1 MNENDRSPEELSNEN
16 TAGWADQP
24 AQFSQPDQPGEA
36 NEMGAPAQPSENNEP
51 VQEQEISH
59 TQCEAT
65 LASQCDMPQHN
76 MPQYDIEHPLD
87 EPHQNYGEFSQ
98 HDMPLA
104 QPEMTPMQGEM
115 AAAQAAGKYVHPENM
130 HPENMHPE
138 NTQSAELHMNSQE
151 ATVQAPSWQTTPQPL
166 AAPQSETASHP
177 LAASQS
183 ETAAQPGALESP
195 MPHMHAP
202 NYSLPQYDAPNYG
215 ASGYADP
222 ARVATSE
229 RKTLGQEDSQNE
241 KPYQRDPQA
250 NNSQPSQSSQ
260 PYTSQPYTSH
270 SAKQPPAGMPTMA
283 APFGIPA
290 TPSAPKTKSTHR
302 GPGWIAAIAMS
313 VGAALVGGGIG
324 VSASMG
330 VRPVASSSTTQKTTR
345 ELAPVVESSG
355 EAPNWQKVQ
364 EAVGNSVVAIDTQ
377 KSEGKAS
384 GSGVII
390 DKEGHVLTNEHVISG
405 AEKIYVTLADGNVYK
420 ATIAGSD
427 QATDLAVLT
436 IENPPSDLTVA
447 QLGDSSALH
456 VGQNVAAIGNPLGL
470 SSTMTT
476 GIISALNR
484 PVQTKSEPK
493 EPQGG
498 NDFFGGRDPF
508 GGSDPF
514 GEHRQQQSSSVV
526 TNAIQIDA
534 AVNPGNSGGPVFDS
548 AGRVIGITSSIAS
561 LSSSSGG
568 QSGSIGLGFAIP
580 INLAQKIAQQLIANG
595 VAEHAFLGVTIN
607 DGAAQYDGTTRLGA
621 EVNSVSDGT
630 PAAKAGIKKGDV
642 ITKIDN
648 NSVSSATSLT
658 GFVRQYSSGDVVT
671 VTLER
676 DGKLMEVQVTL
687 ATKQD

>member
-1 MNENDRSPEELSNEN
+1 MNENDRNFEELSNEN
-16 TAGWADQP
+16 SAEGAFQP
-24 AQFSQPDQPGEA
+24 AQAPQPEQFIQADQEHQPAPQEGVNGL
-36 NEMGAPAQPSENNEP
+36 NELGAVHRALETNEP
-51 VQEQEISH
+51 LQDREVSHVQSEV
-59 TQCEAT
+59 A
-65 LASQCDMPQHN
+65 
-76 MPQYDIEHPLD
+76 PL
-87 EPHQNYGEFSQ
+87 
-98 HDMPLA
+98 
-104 QPEMTPMQGEM
+104 
-115 AAAQAAGKYVHPENM
+115 
-130 HPENMHPE
+130 
-138 NTQSAELHMNSQE
+138 QSEL
-151 ATVQAPSWQTTPQPL
+151 PTPQPAGQFAQSENSQSPASHIGAQEVTTPTVPGQTEL
-166 AAPQSETASHP
+166 SHSVAPQPETVPQPETASQSAQSQP
-177 LAASQS
+177 AASQ
-183 ETAAQPGALESP
+183 TQT
-195 MPHMHAP
+195 P
-202 NYSLPQYDAPNYG
+202 NYSLPRYEAPNYM
-215 ASGYADP
+215 APNYADP
-222 ARVATSE
+222 ARNVASDARVPE
-229 RKTLGQEDSQNE
+229 REDSQFT
-241 KPYQRDPQA
+241 KPYPGDSQVKNP
-250 NNSQPSQSSQ
+250 QPSQSSQ
-260 PYTSQPYTSH
+260 VYTPHFMNSQP
-270 SAKQPPAGMPTMA
+270 ADMPTMA
-283 APFGIPA
+283 APFGIPTA
-290 TPSAPKTKSTHR
+290 PSAPKTKSAHR

-313 VGAALVGGGIG
+313 VGAALVGGSIG

-330 VRPVASSSTTQKTTR
+330 ARPVASSSTTQKTTR

-377 KSEGKAS
+377 KSGGNAS

-420 ATIAGSD
+420 AAIAGSD

-484 PVQTKSEPK
+484 PVQTKSETQ
-493 EPQGG
+493 EPQEE
-498 NDFFGGRDPF
+498 NDFFGGR
-508 GGSDPF
+508 DPF